1 MTVHQALEHAWLK
14 GDHSDR
20 THRIPSSRYDKIRA
34 KIKARYVSTF
44 RRPFCVKRSIR
55 KKKAFMTVSE
65 KGARKLVLESNLIL
79 EITVFKLI
87 RHYSFSL

>member
-34 KIKARYVSTF
+34 KIQQRYVSFYRLRTDTLCLNALFIYNYYIQIF
-44 RRPFCVKRSIR
+44 RLTMV
-55 KKKAFMTVSE
+55 E
-65 KGARKLVLESNLIL
+65 LL
-79 EITVFKLI
+79 
-87 RHYSFSL
+87 